1 MKSKKRKKKKNR
13 FVFKP
18 DEQVTYSVVRDDFE
32 ELEFRKN
39 HKACFKEQLR
49 LDWYHS
55 KESERGALAV

>member
-1 MKSKKRKKKKNR
+1 MKTKKKKKKKNR

-49 LDWYHS
+49 LD
-55 KESERGALAV
+55 